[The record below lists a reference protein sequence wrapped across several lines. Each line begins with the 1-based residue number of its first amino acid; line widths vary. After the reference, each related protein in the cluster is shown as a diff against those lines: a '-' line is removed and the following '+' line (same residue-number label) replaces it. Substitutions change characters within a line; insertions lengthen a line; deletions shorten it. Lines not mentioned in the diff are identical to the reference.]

1 MTKRFHLTLNRAIAD
16 EASLLDDLE
25 EQPKSRRQQ
34 RIRLLLERGM
44 KTQNV
49 GQRLGDPF
57 APSIEDDTRTPLMI
71 HLQPDIHD
79 DWKVLDALDK
89 VAPTRRTRWLTEV
102 LIRGLLLRTPDIDL
116 SETEDQRAATTPVS
130 KRIEIRHE
138 AEQPEVSAEDVG
150 EVSAPAIQDGSERP
164 KLPFLKGLF
173 Q

>member
-16 EASLLDDLE
+16 EASLLDHLKGVH
-25 EQPKSRRQQ
+25 KSRQQQ

-44 KTQNV
+44 KAQNV

-57 APSIEDDTRTPLMI
+57 APSIEGDARTPLMV
-71 HLQPDIHD
+71 HLQPDIPD

-102 LIRGLLLRTPDIDL
+102 LIRGLLLRAPDIDL
-116 SETEDQRAATTPVS
+116 SETEDLRAATTPVS
-130 KRIEIRHE
+130 KRIESRHQ
-138 AEQPEVSAEDVG
+138 AEQPEFSAEDMGGVPT
-150 EVSAPAIQDGSERP
+150 PAEQTGAERP
-164 KLPFLKGLF
+164 KLPFLNGLF